1 MNLNKEQEKAKDKI
15 EWPLLIIAWA
25 WSWKTATLTTRVEYM
40 IKEKNISPP
49 NILCVTFTNKAARE
63 MRERIWKK
71 LWIEVTN
78 NIYKQRNNLPL
89 IWTFHSI
96 WVFFLKEILEKYD
109 LNWIWINIRKDFLI
123 YSEEDKLKLIKEI
136 IVNDLKLDEK
146 QNPARQMAY
155 FISEAKN
162 NLIDA
167 KNYKTQIDSFIKEK
181 VSQIYAIY
189 EKKMSENNALDFDDI
204 LFKTLQLL
212 KNSQVLEY
220 YQEKYK
226 YIMVDEYQD
235 TNMAQYEII
244 KLLASKYRNLAVVWD
259 DWQSIYS
266 WRWADMR
273 NILNFK
279 KDYPEA
285 LIVKLEQNYRSTKH
299 IIQAANSVVKN
310 NKSSMDKTLWTE
322 NENWEKIYMIEAIDD
337 NLEAKTIAKII
348 KEKQETNNEKY
359 SSNLILYRTNW
370 QSRQIEEALMSE
382 AIPYKVVWWLKFYDR
397 KEIKDMIW
405 YLRSIYNQ
413 NDVISYK
420 RIINTPS
427 RKIWSRTL
435 EVLDIYKNNFALPYF
450 QIIENADEI
459 DDLNSWAK
467 RSVKD
472 FFNLMLNFIENSS
485 RLEVAELL
493 EYIVKKTEYEN
504 YLINEYWTE
513 ESEGKMDNI
522 KELINLASNY
532 KWLWAKESLSQ
543 FLEEVALVSD
553 LDSVENDADYVTLM
567 TIHTSKWL
575 EQERVFIAWAEES
588 IFPHIRSLESQKE
601 LEEERRLMYVAMT
614 RAKKELY
621 ISRARERFHFWNY
634 VRNLESRFLKE
645 IPKEYIEDYKLEIS
659 NFWCSFKTSFNSS
672 WIELSSISAIP
683 KIKPKEF
690 NDIKDFSIWD
700 KVSHHK
706 FWNWIITSLTWEIAD
721 IAFSWIWIKKM
732 NIKIAPIKKC

>member
-15 EWPLLIIAWA
+15 EGPLLIIAGA
-25 WSWKTATLTTRVEYM
+25 GSGKTATLTTRVEYM
-40 IKEKNISPP
+40 IKEKNISPT

-63 MRERIWKK
+63 MRERIGKK
-71 LWIEVTN
+71 LGIEVTN

-89 IWTFHSI
+89 IGTFHSI
-96 WVFFLKEILEKYD
+96 GVFFLKEILEKYD
-109 LNWIWINIRKDFLI
+109 LNGIGINIRKDFLI

-181 VSQIYAIY
+181 VSQIYTIY

-212 KNSQVLEY
+212 KNPQVLEY
-220 YQEKYK
+220 YQEKYT

-244 KLLASKYRNLAVVWD
+244 KLLASKYRNLAVVGD

-266 WRWADMR
+266 WRGADMR

-322 NENWEKIYMIEAIDD
+322 NENGEKIYMIEAIDD

-359 SSNLILYRTNW
+359 SSNLILYRTNG

-382 AIPYKVVWWLKFYDR
+382 AIPYKVVGGLKFYDR
-397 KEIKDMIW
+397 KEIKDMIG

-427 RKIWSRTL
+427 RKIGSRTL

-459 DDLNSWAK
+459 DDLNSGAK
-467 RSVKD
+467 RSVKE

-493 EYIVKKTEYEN
+493 EYIVRKTEYES
-504 YLINEYWTE
+504 YLINEYGTE
-513 ESEGKMDNI
+513 EAEGKMDNI

-532 KWLWAKESLSQ
+532 KGLGAKESLSQ

-553 LDSVENDADYVTLM
+553 LDSVKNDADYVTLM
-567 TIHTSKWL
+567 TIHTSKGL
-575 EQERVFIAWAEES
+575 EQERVFIAGAEES

-621 ISRARERFHFWNY
+621 ISRARERFHFGNY

-645 IPKEYIEDYKLEIS
+645 IPKEYVEDYKLEIS
-659 NFWCSFKTSFNSS
+659 NFGCSFKTSFNSS
-672 WIELSSISAIP
+672 GIELSSMGPIP

-690 NDIKDFSIWD
+690 NDIKDFSIGD

-706 FWNWIITSLTWEIAD
+706 FGNGIITSLTGEIAD
-721 IAFSWIWIKKM
+721 IAFSGIGIKKM